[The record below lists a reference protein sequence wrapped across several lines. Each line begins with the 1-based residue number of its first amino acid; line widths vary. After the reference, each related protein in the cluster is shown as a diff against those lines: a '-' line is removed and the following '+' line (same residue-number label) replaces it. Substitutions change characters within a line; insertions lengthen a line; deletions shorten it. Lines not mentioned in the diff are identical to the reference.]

1 MFRKRVEGLKQ
12 RGYAYFDRLDV
23 RLHGIPSILADAFTQ
38 FNKARGAE
46 AAASMAYFTIF
57 SLFPLLL
64 SIIAISSLFLESE
77 RIQLQVLELVRLVF
91 PVAPGLIIDT
101 INEVLEQR
109 TAFGITGAVGLV
121 WASSAAF
128 TTLFRNINRAWL
140 RAEPLNILKA
150 RIFGVLIV
158 VALVLVL
165 LIVRFAAAFI
175 NLVPELAYLFS
186 EDSIRNGGPLFGLL
200 LFFIPMIISFFIFLM
215 IFRWIPNASV
225 RWSEAFWG
233 ALLSA
238 LGWELTT
245 RVFTWLL
252 TTGLANYRIVY
263 GSLGSV
269 IALLFWIYINSTIV
283 IFSAHLSAAIARKQR
298 PFAEDLQ
305 KQDELTEWA

>member
-1 MFRKRVEGLKQ
+1 MLRERVERLKQ
-12 RGYAYFDRLDV
+12 RGYALYDRTDA
-23 RLHGIPSILADAFTQ
+23 RLHGIPAILVDAFTQ

-64 SIIAISSLFLESE
+64 SIIAISSIFLESE

-165 LIVRFAAAFI
+165 LFVRFAAAFI
-175 NLVPELAYLFS
+175 SLVPELAYIFS
-186 EDSIRNGGPLFGLL
+186 EDSLRNGGPLFGLL
-200 LFFIPMIISFFIFLM
+200 LFFIPMIISFVIFLM
-215 IFRWIPNASV
+215 IFRWVPNASV

-233 ALLSA
+233 ALVSA